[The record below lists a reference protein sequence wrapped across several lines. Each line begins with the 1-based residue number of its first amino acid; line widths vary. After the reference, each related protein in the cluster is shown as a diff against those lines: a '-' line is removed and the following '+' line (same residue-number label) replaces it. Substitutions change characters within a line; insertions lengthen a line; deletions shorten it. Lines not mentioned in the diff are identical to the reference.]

1 MERIR
6 KTSEAQ
12 IRAGQKYDSKTAYKI
27 GIKLNKKTD
36 ADLIDHI
43 EHYAGLDGGKQGY
56 IKRLI
61 REDIERSKTVNTTE

>member
-12 IRAGQKYDSKTAYKI
+12 IRAGQKYDSKTAYRI
-27 GIKLNKKTD
+27 GVKLNIKTD
-36 ADLIDHI
+36 STLI
-43 EHYAGLDGGKQGY
+43 EWFEQNAEKEGKQGY

-61 REDIERSKTVNTTE
+61 REDIAKRAKQAD